1 MCVLGWG
8 VGRGVGRGGGGRQE
22 ANLFWV
28 ERARACESGAQGSN
42 CSLTQ
47 TCCAI

>member
-1 MCVLGWG
+1 MCVFVCWG
-8 VGRGVGRGGGGRQE
+8 VGRGRRPTF
-22 ANLFWV
+22 FWV
-28 ERARACESGAQGSN
+28 ERAPARESGAQGSN